1 MKQHERTH
9 KGGRPGS
16 ASPSVTGSL
25 RHNAGARSRR
35 ASSDAMSN
43 GDAMDVDS
51 APLTPLASHHVN
63 PPMLA
68 SKGERP
74 GLRRSELSEILETVT
89 TTTSGRDGSVVVKLE
104 GREEE
109 EEEGEGEV
117 DGEGESPGLDALAM
131 AAGTIA

>member
-9 KGGRPGS
+9 KGGRSGS
-16 ASPSVTGSL
+16 ASPSVTGSFKQG
-25 RHNAGARSRR
+25 AGNRSRR

-43 GDAMDVDS
+43 GDAMEIDS
-51 APLTPLASHHVN
+51 GSLTPLASQHLN

-68 SKGERP
+68 SKSERP

-89 TTTSGRDGSVVVKLE
+89 TTSGSERSATVKLE
-104 GREEE
+104 S
-109 EEEGEGEV
+109 EGEGEA
-117 DGEGESPGLDALAM
+117 DGDGESPGLDALAM